1 MINEYRVH
9 ITVRRKNRPVFTSI
23 ELPTEHFDELAD
35 LNQKAAEF
43 ITETIYDDK
52 EYQEEHEGEDG

>member
-1 MINEYRVH
+1 MNNEYRVH
-9 ITVRRKNRPVFTSI
+9 VMIRRRGEPVFTSI
-23 ELPTEHFDELAD
+23 ELKTENHDELAD
-35 LNQKAAEF
+35 LNQEAAEF

>member
-1 MINEYRVH
+1 MLNDYRIQ
-9 ITVRRKNRPVFTSI
+9 ITVRRAGEPVFTSV
-23 ELPTEHFDELAD
+23 ELKTEYFDELAD
-35 LNQKAAEF
+35 LNQEAAEF